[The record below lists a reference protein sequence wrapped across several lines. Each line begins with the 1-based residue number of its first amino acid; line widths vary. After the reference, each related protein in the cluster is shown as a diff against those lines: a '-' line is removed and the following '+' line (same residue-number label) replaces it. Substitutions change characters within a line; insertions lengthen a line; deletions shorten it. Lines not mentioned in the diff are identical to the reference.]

1 MIKLKPL
8 VNLTPEDSKRVSEIL
23 KILNE
28 ILEETKQLQAA
39 QQEADVIGSLDKDE
53 GFRYA
58 YRLVRL
64 KLLRSESKQ
73 LIKEAK
79 SLFQEKTGND

>member
-8 VNLTPEDSKRVSEIL
+8 VNLTSEDSKRVSEIL

-39 QQEADVIGSLDKDE
+39 QQEADAIGSLDKDE
-53 GFRYA
+53 CLRYA
-58 YRLVRL
+58 YRLARL

-79 SLFQEKTGND
+79 SLFREKK